1 MRAHP
6 GVAVAEGVRSADLRR
21 LLAVIEA
28 ARSGEAA
35 DGFPVAMLVRAQE
48 LVPCDKVSFTEFD
61 PVQRRDYLDQSLPAE
76 DGEPDPVFYRHYW
89 NCAPCSY
96 PDRSGDLLSV
106 TAISDFYTRRQWH
119 NTGMYA
125 DYVGPAGVEAE
136 AMICLSAPAGRARR
150 VIFYRG
156 PGPDFDGRDRLL
168 LSLLR
173 PHLNE
178 CYQELGRRRRA
189 APALTSR
196 QWELLHLLAAG
207 HSNAEIARQLVVSVS
222 TVRKHLENIF
232 TRLGV
237 TNRTAAIA
245 KAFPPPPY

>member
-1 MRAHP
+1 VRARP

-28 ARSGEAA
+28 ARSGQAA
-35 DGFPVAMLVRAQE
+35 DGFPVAVLAGAQE
-48 LVPCDKVSFTEFD
+48 LVPCDVVSFVEFD
-61 PVQRRDYLDQSLPAE
+61 PVQRRDYVDQSLPAG
-76 DGEPDPVFYRHYW
+76 DAEPDPVFYRHYW
-89 NCAPCSY
+89 DCPPCSY

-106 TAISDFYTRRQWH
+106 TTISDFYTRQQWH

-125 DYVGPAGVEAE
+125 DYLGPAGVEAE
-136 AMICLSAPAGRARR
+136 TMICLSAPAGHARR
-150 VIFYRG
+150 LIFVRG

-178 CYQELGRRRRA
+178 CYQELSRRRA

-207 HSNAEIARQLVVSVS
+207 HSNAQIARQLVVSVS

-245 KAFPPPPY
+245 KAFPAPPY

>member
-1 MRAHP
+1 
-6 GVAVAEGVRSADLRR
+6 
-21 LLAVIEA
+21 
-28 ARSGEAA
+28 
-35 DGFPVAMLVRAQE
+35 
-48 LVPCDKVSFTEFD
+48 
-61 PVQRRDYLDQSLPAE
+61 
-76 DGEPDPVFYRHYW
+76 
-89 NCAPCSY
+89 
-96 PDRSGDLLSV
+96 
-106 TAISDFYTRRQWH
+106 
-119 NTGMYA
+119 
-125 DYVGPAGVEAE
+125 
-136 AMICLSAPAGRARR
+136 

-207 HSNAEIARQLVVSVS
+207 HSNTEIARQLVVSVS

>member
-1 MRAHP
+1 M
-6 GVAVAEGVRSADLRR
+6 AEAVRSADLRR
-21 LLAVIEA
+21 LLAVIGA
-28 ARSGEAA
+28 ARSSEAA
-35 DGFPVAMLVRAQE
+35 EGFPVAVLARAQE
-48 LVPCDKVSFTEFD
+48 LVPCDSISFTEFD
-61 PVQRRDYLDQSLPAE
+61 PVQRRDYVNQSLPTE
-76 DGEPDPVFYRHYW
+76 DAEPDPLFYRHYW
-89 NCAPCSY
+89 DCAPCSY

-106 TAISDFYTRRQWH
+106 MAISDFYTRQQWH

-136 AMICLSAPAGRARR
+136 TMICLSAPARRARR
-150 VIFYRG
+150 LIFFRG

-173 PHLNE
+173 PRLNE
-178 CYQELGRRRRA
+178 CYQELCRRRGA
-189 APALTSR
+189 VPALTSR

-237 TNRTAAIA
+237 NNRTAAIA
-245 KAFPPPPY
+245 KAFPAPPY

>member
-1 MRAHP
+1 VRAHP

-21 LLAVIEA
+21 LLAVVEA
-28 ARSGEAA
+28 ARSGQAA
-35 DGFPVAMLVRAQE
+35 DGFPVAVLTRAQE
-48 LVPCDKVSFTEFD
+48 LVPCDAVSFTEFD
-61 PVQRRDYLDQSLPAE
+61 PAQRRDYLDQSVPAE
-76 DGEPDPVFYRHYW
+76 DAEPDPVFYRHYW
-89 NCAPCSY
+89 ECAACSY

-106 TAISDFYTRRQWH
+106 TTISDFYTRRQWH

-136 AMICLSAPAGRARR
+136 AMLCLSAPAGRARR
-150 VIFYRG
+150 LIFYRG

-178 CYQELGRRRRA
+178 CYQELCRRRSA
-189 APALTSR
+189 VPALTPR

-207 HSNAEIARQLVVSVS
+207 HSNAEIARQLVVSVA

-245 KAFPPPPY
+245 KAFPAPPY

>member
-1 MRAHP
+1 VAG
-6 GVAVAEGVRSADLRR
+6 GVCSADLRR
-21 LLAVIEA
+21 LLAVIDT
-28 ARSGEAA
+28 ARAGQVAEGLP
-35 DGFPVAMLVRAQE
+35 DGVLEQACELVR
-48 LVPCDKVSFTEFD
+48 CDFISFTEFD
-61 PVQRRDYLDQSLPAE
+61 PGRQHDYLVQSLPAN
-76 DGEPDPVFYRHYW
+76 DGKPDPVFWRHYRG
-89 NCAPCSY
+89 CLLCSY

-106 TAISDFYTRRQWH
+106 TTISDFYTRRQWH

-125 DYVGPAGVEAE
+125 DYLRAAGVEGE
-136 AMICLSAPAGRARR
+136 AMMCLSAPAGRARR
-150 VIFYRG
+150 LIFFRG
-156 PGPDFDGRDRLL
+156 PGADFDGRDRLL

-178 CYQELGRRRRA
+178 VYQELARRRRA
-189 APALTSR
+189 PPTLTPR

-207 HSNAEIARQLVVSVS
+207 HSNTEIARQLVVSVA

-245 KAFPPPPY
+245 KAFPSPPY